1 MAVLLFLLAFF
12 LTACL
17 SAILTVVEM
26 VLSVLH
32 VGYVMWREVLIFAAL
47 IVLIPLVWRF
57 LRTVFGRIRFAARM
71 KSVCRKGGIFL
82 RFSSQSAHIAFAAGR
97 RV

>member
-1 MAVLLFLLAFF
+1 MAVFLILLTFF
-12 LTACL
+12 LSACF
-17 SAILTVVEM
+17 SIILTVVGM

-32 VGYVMWREVLIFAAL
+32 VGRVMWREVLIFAAL

-57 LRTVFGRIRFAARM
+57 LRAVFGRIRFAARL

-82 RFSSQSAHIAFAAGR
+82 RFSAQSAHLADMAGR